1 MEYLPSGLTMWSR
14 ACALIDEAE
23 RRHRRFFELVTA
35 RSQQPAWEP
44 PVDIF
49 VLDRELHVL
58 VALPG
63 VRAQDIEIELSSEGL
78 RVKAASRLPQ
88 LAHQARILR
97 LEIPYGRMER
107 RIELPARRLPAAGA
121 GVAGRLPAHP
131 PGRRVV
137 MSDDKMTL
145 RWPPRRPQPSMRT
158 I

>member
-1 MEYLPSGLTMWSR
+1 MDYLPSGLTMWSR

-23 RRHRRFFELVTA
+23 RRHRRFFELVTV

-49 VLDRELHVL
+49 MLDRELQVL

-63 VRAQDIEIELSSEGL
+63 VRAEDIAIELTSDGL
-78 RVKAASRLPQ
+78 RVTAASRPPR

-107 RIELPARRLPAAGA
+107 RIELP
-121 GVAGRLPAHP
+121 
-131 PGRRVV
+131 PGRYQLLGQELL
-137 MSDDKMTL
+137 DGCL
-145 RWPPRRPQPSMRT
+145 RIRLAGEWS
-158 I
+158 

>member
-1 MEYLPSGLTMWSR
+1 MDYLPSGLTMWSR

-35 RSQQPAWEP
+35 PSQQPAWEP

-49 VLDRELHVL
+49 MLDRELQVL

-63 VRAQDIEIELSSEGL
+63 VRAEDIAIELTSEGL
-78 RVKAASRLPQ
+78 RVTAASRPPR

-107 RIELPARRLPAAGA
+107 RIAL
-121 GVAGRLPAHP
+121 P
-131 PGRRVV
+131 PGRYQLLGQELL
-137 MSDDKMTL
+137 DGCL
-145 RWPPRRPQPSMRT
+145 RIRLAGEWS
-158 I
+158 

>member
-1 MEYLPSGLTMWSR
+1 MDYLPSGLTMWSR

-49 VLDRELHVL
+49 MLESELQVV

-63 VRAQDIEIELSSEGL
+63 VRAEDIEIELTSEGL
-78 RVKAASRLPQ
+78 RVKAASRLPK

-107 RIELPARRLPAAGA
+107 RIAL
-121 GVAGRLPAHP
+121 P
-131 PGRRVV
+131 PGRYQLLDRELL
-137 MSDDKMTL
+137 DGCL
-145 RWPPRRPQPSMRT
+145 RIRLAGEWS
-158 I
+158 

>member
-49 VLDRELHVL
+49 VLDRELQVV

-63 VRAQDIEIELSSEGL
+63 VRVEDVEIDLTSEGL
-78 RVKAASRLPQ
+78 RWSKAASHLPR

-97 LEIPYGRMER
+97 LEIPYGRMEQHASR
-107 RIELPARRLPAAGA
+107 CR
-121 GVAGRLPAHP
+121 
-131 PGRRVV
+131 PGRYQLLGQELL
-137 MSDDKMTL
+137 DGCL
-145 RWPPRRPQPSMRT
+145 RIRLSGEWS
-158 I
+158 

>member
-1 MEYLPSGLTMWSR
+1 MDYLPSGLTMWSR

-49 VLDRELHVL
+49 MLERELQVV

-63 VRAQDIEIELSSEGL
+63 VRAEDIEIELASEGL
-78 RVKAASRLPQ
+78 RVKAASRPPR

-97 LEIPYGRMER
+97 LEVPYGRMER
-107 RIELPARRLPAAGA
+107 RIAL
-121 GVAGRLPAHP
+121 P
-131 PGRRVV
+131 PGRYQLLDRELL
-137 MSDDKMTL
+137 DGCL
-145 RWPPRRPQPSMRT
+145 RIRLAGEWS
-158 I
+158 

>member
-1 MEYLPSGLTMWSR
+1 MDYLPSGLTMWSR

-49 VLDRELHVL
+49 VLDRELQVL

-63 VRAQDIEIELSSEGL
+63 VRAEDLEIELTSEGL

-107 RIELPARRLPAAGA
+107 CIAL
-121 GVAGRLPAHP
+121 P
-131 PGRRVV
+131 PGRYQLLGQELL
-137 MSDDKMTL
+137 DGCL
-145 RWPPRRPQPSMRT
+145 RIRLAGEWS
-158 I
+158 

>member
-1 MEYLPSGLTMWSR
+1 MDYLPSGLTMWSR

-23 RRHRRFFELVTA
+23 RRHRRFFELVTV

-49 VLDRELHVL
+49 VLDRELQVV

-63 VRAQDIEIELSSEGL
+63 VRAEDIEIELTAEGL
-78 RVKAASRLPQ
+78 GVKAASRLPR

-107 RIELPARRLPAAGA
+107 SIAL
-121 GVAGRLPAHP
+121 P
-131 PGRRVV
+131 PGRYQLLGQELL
-137 MSDDKMTL
+137 DGCL
-145 RWPPRRPQPSMRT
+145 RIRLAGEWS
-158 I
+158 

>member
-1 MEYLPSGLTMWSR
+1 MDYLPSGLTMWSR

-49 VLDRELHVL
+49 VLDRELQVL

-63 VRAQDIEIELSSEGL
+63 VRAEDIEIELTPEGVRL
-78 RVKAASRLPQ
+78 KAASRLPQ

-97 LEIPYGRMER
+97 LEIPYGRVER
-107 RIELPARRLPAAGA
+107 RIAL
-121 GVAGRLPAHP
+121 P
-131 PGRRVV
+131 PGRYQLLGQELL
-137 MSDDKMTL
+137 DGCL
-145 RWPPRRPQPSMRT
+145 RIRLAGEWS
-158 I
+158 

>member
-23 RRHRRFFELVTA
+23 RRQRRFFELVTA

-49 VLDRELHVL
+49 VLDRELQVL

-63 VRAQDIEIELSSEGL
+63 VRTEDIEIELTSEGL
-78 RVKAASRLPQ
+78 RVKAASRRPQ
-88 LAHQARILR
+88 MAHQARILR

-107 RIELPARRLPAAGA
+107 RIAL
-121 GVAGRLPAHP
+121 P
-131 PGRRVV
+131 PGRYQLLGQELLDGCLRVRLAGEW
-137 MSDDKMTL
+137 S
-145 RWPPRRPQPSMRT
+145 
-158 I
+158 